1 MKGLLSSYWFSRLC
15 FFKILFWK
23 DIQTFS
29 FKLSFL
35 VFQNKIIYLKVRT
48 NLGPFPNPFQEND
61 ILRHNEAYLLQVKIF
76 LHDCKKLKSFTNLPY
91 YKILESHWLLVAMI
105 CDNRT

>member
-1 MKGLLSSYWFSRLC
+1 MSSDWFIRLY

-23 DIQTFS
+23 DIQAFS

-35 VFQNKIIYLKVRT
+35 VFQNKIIYLKVRI
-48 NLGPFPNPFQEND
+48 NLGSFPNPFQEND
-61 ILRHNEAYLLQVKIF
+61 ILRHNEAYLLQVKIV
-76 LHDCKKLKSFTNLPY
+76 LHDCKKLKSFTNLIY
-91 YKILESHWLLVAMI
+91 YKILESHWLLEVVI